1 MLGCKALSRCSAW
14 FLVFF
19 LKLRLCFNVHHFPLV
34 ETRFCWHFHLI
45 RLCLFYTPVLHLSR
59 WRGISNKTCLMDF
72 IVQAS
77 AWQLLLR
84 GFFWLGSQK
93 TSVLNRERFNEFKIK
108 KTKKEEI
115 PHDCCIV
122 GSWIH
127 STLQEMQ
134 TTDELDFN
142 HLPLSRSKGAAEPHL
157 AFHFSSLLRNRIR
170 NEAFCGGRLDE
181 RHIRRHQ
188 TEQGSTKILCSS
200 SFSGEVLLEASR
212 WEWKRA
218 CPGDSSSWMRNLIS
232 VLKIQRQKVEEM
244 LKLQIEWWWFGSC
257 ACIKIQSPVHD
268 VTEGEDSGVVQLPG
282 IEVVKGEEFR
292 YLASIG
298 QSNGECTRRECKQLG
313 MDGWR
318 RSSGVIWDRRV
329 KRKV

>member
-1 MLGCKALSRCSAW
+1 MRRVWRERRGGWRTRRWCNVCLMKVVGLLTHQVDKCWDVKLSRDVQPGSSCSSSSCACSSMFIT
-14 FLVFF
+14 FLW
-19 LKLRLCFNVHHFPLV
+19 LKLGSVGTSIWFVYVF
-34 ETRFCWHFHLI
+34 
-45 RLCLFYTPVLHLSR
+45 FYTPVLHLSR
-59 WRGISNKTCLMDF
+59 WRGISNKTCLMDS

-93 TSVLNRERFNEFKIK
+93 MSVLNRERFSEFKIK

-115 PHDCCIV
+115 PHDCGIV

-142 HLPLSRSKGAAEPHL
+142 HLPLSCSKGAAEPHL

-170 NEAFCGGRLDE
+170 TEAFCGSRLDE
-181 RHIRRHQ
+181 RDIRRHQ

-212 WEWKRA
+212 WEWKCA
-218 CPGDSSSWMRNLIS
+218 WPGDSSSWMRNLIS

-257 ACIKIQSPVHD
+257 ACIKI
-268 VTEGEDSGVVQLPG
+268 
-282 IEVVKGEEFR
+282 
-292 YLASIG
+292 
-298 QSNGECTRRECKQLG
+298 
-313 MDGWR
+313 
-318 RSSGVIWDRRV
+318 
-329 KRKV
+329 